1 MTRCPWLRA
10 DQSGLDKAP
19 WASPRRASP
28 RQASMASKG
37 DSGRAAGTGGTVCG
51 GDGGA
56 TRAGLLRAGAQNR
69 AQLTTGHSLWGHPA
83 SSPCWQVWGA
93 HTCTPPGPPGCGCE
107 GP

>member
-28 RQASMASKG
+28 RQASMASEG
-37 DSGRAAGTGGTVCG
+37 DSGKAAGTGGTVCG

-56 TRAGLLRAGAQNR
+56 TWAGLLRAGAQNH
-69 AQLTTGHSLWGHPA
+69 AQLTTGRSLLGAPSFQPMLASVGCTRLHPA
-83 SSPCWQVWGA
+83 RPTRVRV
-93 HTCTPPGPPGCGCE
+93 
-107 GP
+107 